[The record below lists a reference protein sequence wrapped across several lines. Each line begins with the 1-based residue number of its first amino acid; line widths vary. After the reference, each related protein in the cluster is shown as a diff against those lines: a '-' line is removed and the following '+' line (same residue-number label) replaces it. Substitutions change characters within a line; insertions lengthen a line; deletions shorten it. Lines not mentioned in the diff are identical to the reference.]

1 MRICIIRTVCNCNF
15 LISNMPLSKE
25 NALTFEEIKSPQHRT
40 FPKTPIYSPRST
52 GSYTPIVIKQ
62 QETQPVFVFPEKI
75 EEEEEEPEE
84 NIEPSEII
92 EEQKEKEPKIEVIL
106 HPSRQVSI
114 LSGQCFRCLQLWIIS
129 YDESILILAV
139 NEIIEQEF
147 FNQGMG
153 KNLYNN
159 LLLINLELQ

>member
-114 LSGQCFRCLQLWIIS
+114 LSGQCFRCLQL
-129 YDESILILAV
+129 
-139 NEIIEQEF
+139 
-147 FNQGMG
+147 
-153 KNLYNN
+153 
-159 LLLINLELQ
+159 